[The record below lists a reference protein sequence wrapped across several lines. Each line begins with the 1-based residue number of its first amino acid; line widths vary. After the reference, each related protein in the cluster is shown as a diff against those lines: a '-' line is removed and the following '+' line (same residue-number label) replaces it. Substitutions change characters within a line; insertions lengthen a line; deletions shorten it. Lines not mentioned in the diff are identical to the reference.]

1 MATATTTMT
10 KQRADAA
17 WIVVVLAGIT
27 AAMHIWKLPAAVPQI
42 QAELGL
48 SLVQAGLLLGLV
60 QVAGMVGG
68 LAVSLLAELIGARRC
83 LLIGLG
89 LLFAG
94 SLLGGFSAG
103 AGLLMACRAIEGAG
117 FQLATVVAPG
127 LIRANTPPRRV
138 NTAVGFWSAYQ
149 GCATFVGLLASALIL
164 QVTGWQAWWWI
175 MAAVTLLPVPLILKF
190 VPRDPPRDG
199 SGAGAATRRIGV
211 TVRSLKP
218 WIAGL
223 VFGCYTIQWMA
234 VVGFLPTIYEQNGVT
249 GIWPGV
255 LSAVVGGLNAVGAIA
270 TAPLLQR
277 GATPRQLIIPTF
289 IFMGTTSLLTFA
301 VDWTEV
307 AGGTA
312 LQFACVAAFS
322 LTGAVVPSTLTR
334 LAVDLAPPGGS
345 APAAMGLMQQIFN
358 VGNFTGPALVAWLAT
373 TTGGWNSTWWMTCGF
388 ATLGILLSLYLSRR
402 RLGLDFAHR

>member
-1 MATATTTMT
+1 MATATTAMT
-10 KQRADAA
+10 KQRVDAA

-149 GCATFVGLLASALIL
+149 GCATFVGLMASALIL

-301 VDWTEV
+301 VDWTAV
-307 AGGTA
+307 PGGTA

-373 TTGGWNSTWWMTCGF
+373 ATGGWDSTWWMTCGF

>member
-1 MATATTTMT
+1 MVTVTTR
-10 KQRADAA
+10 QHVDAA

-27 AAMHIWKLPAAVPQI
+27 AAMHIWKLPAAIPLI

-48 SLVQAGLLLGLV
+48 SLVQSGLLLGLV
-60 QVAGMVGG
+60 QVAGMAGG
-68 LAVSLLAELIGARRC
+68 LAVSLFAELIGARRC

-94 SLLGGFSAG
+94 SVIGGTADG
-103 AGLLMACRAIEGAG
+103 AAVLMACRALEGAG
-117 FQLATVVAPG
+117 FLMASVVAPG
-127 LIRANTPPRRV
+127 LIRANTPLRRV

-149 GCATFVGLLASALIL
+149 GCATFIGLVASALVL
-164 QVTGWQAWWWI
+164 QVGDWQTWWWI
-175 MAAVTLLPVPLILKF
+175 MAAVTLIPVPLVLRF
-190 VPRDPPRDG
+190 VPKDPPGYG
-199 SGAGAATRRIGV
+199 SGLTAATQRIGV
-211 TVRSLKP
+211 TVRSPKP
-218 WIAGL
+218 WIAGI

-277 GATPRQLIIPTF
+277 GATPRRLIIPTF
-289 IFMGTTSLLTFA
+289 VLMGTTSLLTFA
-301 VDWTEV
+301 VDWGEV
-307 AGGTA
+307 PGGTA

-322 LTGAVVPSTLTR
+322 LTGAAIPSTLTR

-373 TTGGWNSTWWMTCGF
+373 TTGGWNSTWWMTCTF
-388 ATLGILLSLYLSRR
+388 AALGIALSLYLSSK

>member
-1 MATATTTMT
+1 MAMATTAVT
-10 KQRADAA
+10 KQHVDAA

-27 AAMHIWKLPAAVPQI
+27 AAMHIWKLPAAVPVI
-42 QAELGL
+42 QVELGL

-94 SLLGGFSAG
+94 SLIGGFSTG
-103 AGLLMACRAIEGAG
+103 AGLLMACRALEGAG

-127 LIRANTPPRRV
+127 LIRANTPLRHV

-149 GCATFVGLLASALIL
+149 GCATFVGLMASALIL

-199 SGAGAATRRIGV
+199 SGAGAATKRIGV

-255 LSAVVGGLNAVGAIA
+255 LSAVVGGLNAVGAVA

-277 GATPRQLIIPTF
+277 GATPRQLIIPAF
-289 IFMGTTSLLTFA
+289 VLMGTTSLLTFA
-301 VDWTEV
+301 VDWTGV
-307 AGGTA
+307 PGGTA

-322 LTGAVVPSTLTR
+322 LIGAVVPSTLTR

-373 TTGGWNSTWWMTCGF
+373 ATGGWNSTWLMTCGF

-402 RLGLDFAHR
+402 RLGLNFAHR

>member
-1 MATATTTMT
+1 MATATTAMT

-127 LIRANTPPRRV
+127 LIRANTPPRLV

-175 MAAVTLLPVPLILKF
+175 MAAVTLLPAPLILKF

-301 VDWTEV
+301 VDWTGV
-307 AGGTA
+307 PGGTM
-312 LQFACVAAFS
+312 LQFASVAAFS

-373 TTGGWNSTWWMTCGF
+373 ATGGWNSTWWMTCGF

>member
-1 MATATTTMT
+1 MATTTMT
-10 KQRADAA
+10 RQHVDAA

-27 AAMHIWKLPAAVPQI
+27 AAMHIWKLPAAVPLI

-89 LLFAG
+89 LLFTG
-94 SLLGGFSAG
+94 SLIGGFSTG
-103 AGLLMACRAIEGAG
+103 AGLLMACRALEGAG

-127 LIRANTPPRRV
+127 LIRANTPLRRV

-149 GCATFVGLLASALIL
+149 GCATFVGLAASALIL
-164 QVTGWQAWWWI
+164 QVTGWQTWWWI
-175 MAAVTLLPVPLILKF
+175 MAAMTLLPVPLILKF
-190 VPRDPPRDG
+190 VPRDPPREG

-234 VVGFLPTIYEQNGVT
+234 VVGFLPTIYQQNGVT

-277 GATPRQLIIPTF
+277 GATPRRLIIPTF
-289 IFMGTTSLLTFA
+289 ILMGTTSLLTFA
-301 VDWTEV
+301 VDWTGV
-307 AGGTA
+307 TGGTA

-373 TTGGWNSTWWMTCGF
+373 VTGGWNSTWWMTCGF

>member
-1 MATATTTMT
+1 MATATTAMT
-10 KQRADAA
+10 KQRVDAA

-27 AAMHIWKLPAAVPQI
+27 AAMHIWKLPAAVPLI

-94 SLLGGFSAG
+94 SLIGGFSTG

-127 LIRANTPPRRV
+127 LIRANTPPRRI

-149 GCATFVGLLASALIL
+149 GCATFVGLMASALIL

-199 SGAGAATRRIGV
+199 SGAGPATRRIGV
-211 TVRSLKP
+211 TVRSPKP

-255 LSAVVGGLNAVGAIA
+255 LSAVVGGLNAVGAVA

-289 IFMGTTSLLTFA
+289 AFMGTTSLLTFGA
-301 VDWTEV
+301 DWTGV
-307 AGGTA
+307 PGGTA

-373 TTGGWNSTWWMTCGF
+373 ATGGWNSTWWMTCGF
-388 ATLGILLSLYLSRR
+388 ATLGVLLSLYLSRR

>member
-1 MATATTTMT
+1 MATATTAMT
-10 KQRADAA
+10 KQRVDAA

-27 AAMHIWKLPAAVPQI
+27 AAMHIWKLPAAVPLV

-94 SLLGGFSAG
+94 SLIGGFSTG

-149 GCATFVGLLASALIL
+149 GCATFVGLMASALIL

-211 TVRSLKP
+211 TVRSPKP

-289 IFMGTTSLLTFA
+289 VFMGTTSLLTFG
-301 VDWTEV
+301 VDWTGV
-307 AGGTA
+307 PGGTA

-373 TTGGWNSTWWMTCGF
+373 ATGGWNSTWWMTCGF